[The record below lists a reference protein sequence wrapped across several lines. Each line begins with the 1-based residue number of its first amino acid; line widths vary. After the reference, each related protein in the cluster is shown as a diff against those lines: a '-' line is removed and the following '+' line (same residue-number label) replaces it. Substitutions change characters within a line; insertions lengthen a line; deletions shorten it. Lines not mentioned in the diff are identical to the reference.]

1 MIKKYI
7 YYFRQ
12 SIANRGW
19 LFTLNL
25 LWHEWRGEQD
35 YGINTLQIADLK
47 DIHTGDNHHYQ
58 GASYYVIKK
67 ILHQI
72 PIEPRN
78 GIFIDIGA
86 GKGRAMAVAAAM
98 QFRQAIGVELAP
110 ELCEIMEQNMA
121 KIRHKYPN
129 TQFEVVNEDATA
141 YSVPSNA
148 NVLFFF
154 NPFGA
159 SVMQKVI
166 DNLQKS
172 VKEYPRPIYVVYA
185 NPVYGKLFL
194 DNGFTIF
201 YELHSKVYTEA
212 IIYTY

>member
-1 MIKKYI
+1 MLKKYI

-19 LFTLNL
+19 LFTAKL
-25 LWHEWRGEQD
+25 LWHEWQGEQGH
-35 YGINTLQIADLK
+35 GINTLQIANLE

-58 GASYYVIKK
+58 GASYYVTKK
-67 ILHQI
+67 ILHQL
-72 PIEPRN
+72 PIEPQN
-78 GIFIDIGA
+78 GVFIDVGA

-98 QFRQAIGVELAP
+98 QFRQVIGVELAP
-110 ELCEIMEQNMA
+110 ELCEIMEQNIA
-121 KIRHKYPN
+121 KIQQKYPH
-129 TQFEVVNEDATA
+129 TQFDVVNVDATA
-141 YSVPSNA
+141 YAIPSNA

-172 VKEYPRPIYVVYA
+172 VKEYPRPIYVVYV
-185 NPVYGKLFL
+185 NPVYGKLFI
-194 DNGFTIF
+194 DNNFRIV
-201 YELHSKVYTEA
+201 YELHSKTYAEA
-212 IIYTY
+212 IIYTF